1 MEIQSCLN
9 IFFVSAF
16 DSGVGVNLRL
26 HLRVTLLPG
35 SNTGSNKRIYSSM
48 RELCLFLSRPDPRAR
63 VTPSSCKQFPSLPNG
78 SSSDIKNI
86 NLCFNWVKNVPSAIH
101 KKEVNI
107 NENLIDLDR
116 VLAQNYITV
125 L

>member
-1 MEIQSCLN
+1 M
-9 IFFVSAF
+9 
-16 DSGVGVNLRL
+16 NLRL

-35 SNTGSNKRIYSSM
+35 SNTGSNKRHYSSM
-48 RELCLFLSRPDPRAR
+48 NELCLFLSRPDPRAR

-78 SSSDIKNI
+78 SSCDI
-86 NLCFNWVKNVPSAIH
+86 PSAVH
-101 KKEVNI
+101 KKEVII